1 MKWKKIL
8 ALLALTI
15 LSGCSEYALTG
26 TDKDFE
32 PLTAPDIV
40 VTPAYINFG
49 NVNAADTGF
58 DEIITIKNTGSDDLE
73 LEEMGLI
80 TSSETFTLT
89 FPQDMTVLRDE
100 SVEIIVTYDP
110 LTYSSD
116 SNSVYII
123 SNDPDTVRIEVPLV
137 GDGDAPI
144 IEITPIYYDF
154 GTTLVGC
161 DASTTLTI
169 SNTGNVDLNIYNV
182 QYYITY
188 PPDLSIDLNIAD
200 NGPFPWVIAPNS
212 SKTVTLY
219 YEPLDSMLDTGFI
232 EVHSDDPL
240 MPYAQADQEAM
251 GDYTELQEEI
261 FEQQDVGSVDILF
274 VIDNS
279 GSMGAHQTHMKDNFD
294 RFINVFSVSGVDY
307 QLVFIT
313 TDSYDLVGPVI
324 SSTTMDPITEVNDQ
338 IDSIGTRG
346 SSTERGIYYSYM
358 AIQSG
363 YPAGPGS
370 EFWRDDAKLVIIY
383 VSDEDDGTTTG
394 ATPTS
399 IYTYVI
405 GAKGGAS
412 NVVAHAVAGDYPY
425 GCNGYGGSATAGDQ
439 YYILVGY
446 LGGSF
451 LSICQEDWGTPMESL
466 ANDSI
471 LKNSF
476 SLSDTPI
483 EETIIVE
490 IDGITSTDWVYDAT
504 QNLIYFSNNPPVS
517 HSIISIQYSVM
528 AECEEKDMTDTG
540 S

>member
-8 ALLALTI
+8 ALLALTF
-15 LSGCSEYALTG
+15 LGGCSEYALTG

-32 PLTAPDIV
+32 PLAAPDIV
-40 VTPAYINFG
+40 VTPSYINFG
-49 NVNAADTGF
+49 NVNAADTGY
-58 DEIITIKNTGSDDLE
+58 DEIITIKNTGSEDLDLE
-73 LEEMGLI
+73 ELGLV

-89 FPQDMTVLRDE
+89 LPQNMTVLRNA

-161 DASTTLTI
+161 DTSTTLAI
-169 SNTGNVDLNIYNV
+169 SNTGNVDLNIYNI

-188 PPDLSIDLNIAD
+188 PPDLSIDLNEGD
-200 NGPFPWVIAPNS
+200 NGSLPWVIAPNS

-219 YEPLDSMLDTGFI
+219 YEPLDRVLDTGFI
-232 EVHSDDPL
+232 EVYSDDPL
-240 MPYAQADQEAM
+240 TPYAQADQEAT

-261 FEQQDVGSVDILF
+261 FEQQDVASVDILF

-279 GSMGAHQTHMKDNFD
+279 GSMGYHQTHMKDNFD
-294 RFINVFSVSGVDY
+294 IFINVFATSGVDY
-307 QLVFIT
+307 QLAFIT
-313 TDSYDLVGPVI
+313 TDSYDLVGSVI
-324 SSTTMDPITEVNDQ
+324 SSATMDPITEVNDQ
-338 IDSIGTRG
+338 IDSIGTQG
-346 SSTERGIYYSYM
+346 SSTERGIYYSYV
-358 AIQSG
+358 ALQSG

-383 VSDEDDGTTTG
+383 VSDEDDSSTTT
-394 ATPTS
+394 PTTFK
-399 IYTYVI
+399 TYVI
-405 GAKGGAS
+405 AAKGGAS
-412 NVVAHAVAGDYPY
+412 NAVAHAVAGDYPY
-425 GCNGYGGSATAGDQ
+425 GCTGYGGSAAAGDQ

-476 SLSDTPI
+476 SLSATPI
-483 EETIIVE
+483 EETITVE
-490 IDGITSTDWVYDAT
+490 VDGVTNTDWVYDAT
-504 QNLIYFSNNPPVS
+504 QNLIYFSNTPPVS
-517 HSIISIQYSVM
+517 QSIISIQYSVL
-528 AECEEKDMTDTG
+528 AECEEKDTADTG
-540 S
+540 P

>member
-8 ALLALTI
+8 ALLAFTFLG
-15 LSGCSEYALTG
+15 GCSEYALTG

-32 PLTAPDIV
+32 PLAAPDIV
-40 VTPAYINFG
+40 VTPSYINFG
-49 NVNAADTGF
+49 NVNAADTGY
-58 DEIITIKNTGSDDLE
+58 DEIITIKNTGSDDLD
-73 LEEMGLI
+73 LEELGLV

-89 FPQDMTVLRDE
+89 LPEEMTVPRDE
-100 SVEIIVTYDP
+100 SIEIIVTYDP
-110 LTYSSD
+110 LTHSSD

-154 GTTLVGC
+154 GITLVGC
-161 DASTTLTI
+161 DTSTTLAI
-169 SNTGNVDLNIYNV
+169 SNTGNVDLNIYNI

-188 PPDLSIDLNIAD
+188 PPDLSIDLNEAD
-200 NGPFPWVIAPNS
+200 NGALPWVIAPNS

-219 YEPLDSMLDTGFI
+219 YEPLDRVLDTGFI
-232 EVHSDDPL
+232 EVYSDDPL
-240 MPYAQADQEAM
+240 TPYAQADQEAT

-261 FEQQDVGSVDILF
+261 FEQQDVASVDILF

-294 RFINVFSVSGVDY
+294 IFINVFATSGVDY
-307 QLVFIT
+307 QLAFIT
-313 TDSYDLVGPVI
+313 TDSYELVGSVI
-324 SSTTMDPITEVNDQ
+324 SSATMDPITEVNDQ
-338 IDSIGTRG
+338 IDSIGTQG
-346 SSTERGIYYSYM
+346 SSSEKGIYYSYV
-358 AIQSG
+358 ALQSG

-383 VSDEDDGTTTG
+383 VSDEDDSSTTT
-394 ATPTS
+394 PTTFK
-399 IYTYVI
+399 TYVI
-405 GAKGGAS
+405 AAKGGAS
-412 NVVAHAVAGDYPY
+412 NAVAHAVAGDYPY
-425 GCNGYGGSATAGDQ
+425 GCTGYGGGAAAGDQ

-476 SLSDTPI
+476 SLSATPI
-483 EETIIVE
+483 EETITVE
-490 IDGITSTDWVYDAT
+490 VDGVTNTDWVYDAT
-504 QNLIYFSNNPPVS
+504 QNLIYFSNTPPVS
-517 HSIISIQYSVM
+517 QSIISIQYSVL
-528 AECEEKDMTDTG
+528 AECEEKDTADTG
-540 S
+540 P